1 MFRNLKIRT
10 KILAGFLIPILIG
23 VVAAFIN
30 IGDLGQIKGSLVIA
44 VVAISLALVIGILLS
59 HSISNSINSLRDA
72 VQEVTQGNLDK
83 RTDATSK
90 DEVGQLAKAF
100 NQMTESLLEAR
111 RLPDNILRSM
121 KDSLFVVN
129 NQGNIIEANQA
140 ALDVLGYKKEELVGR
155 PIKDIFKGGD

>member
-1 MFRNLKIRT
+1 MFRDLKIRT

-30 IGDLGQIKGSLVIA
+30 IRDLGQIKGSLVIV
-44 VVAISLALVIGILLS
+44 VVAISLALVIGIWLS
-59 HSISNSINSLRDA
+59 HSISNSINSLREA
-72 VQEVTQGNLDK
+72 AQEIAQGNLDK
-83 RTDATSK
+83 RIDATSK
-90 DEVGQLAKAF
+90 DEVGQLAQAF
-100 NQMTESLLEAR
+100 NQMTGSLLEAR
-111 RLPDNILRSM
+111 RLPENILRSM